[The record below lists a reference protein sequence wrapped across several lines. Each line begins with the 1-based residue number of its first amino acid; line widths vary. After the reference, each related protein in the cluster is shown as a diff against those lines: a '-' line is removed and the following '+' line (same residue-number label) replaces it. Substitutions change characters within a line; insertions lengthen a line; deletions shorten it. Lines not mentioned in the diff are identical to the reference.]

1 MPPLIARRSLPN
13 HARSPKMDITDTRVE
28 TVRQS
33 AISFKVKDLTFEGV
47 VAQPEGLSGPMAAVV
62 VCHPHPTR
70 GGNMDN
76 NVVLTLAYSL
86 VDQGFATLRFNFRGV
101 GSSQGQHSEGEL
113 EYQEALGALDL
124 MKAWP
129 GVDSRRLGLAGY
141 SFSTSVIMGSASLQ
155 KKAKAIALVSP
166 SLRALES
173 TPLKK
178 DSRPI
183 MIVTG
188 DQDNLVQS
196 EQLQSCLDSFAHPP
210 ACHIVAGADHFWQ
223 GYENQLSTP
232 VEQFFLENL
241 K

>member
-1 MPPLIARRSLPN
+1 
-13 HARSPKMDITDTRVE
+13 MDAISRRVE
-28 TVRQS
+28 AVRQS
-33 AISFKVKDLTFEGV
+33 AISFKTKGLTFEGV
-47 VAQPEGLSGPMAAVV
+47 VAQPEGLSGPLPAVV

-86 VDQGFATLRFNFRGV
+86 VDKGFATLRFNFRGV
-101 GSSQGQHSEGEL
+101 GNSQGQHTEGES
-113 EYQEALGALDL
+113 EYQDVLGALNL

-129 GVDSRRLGLAGY
+129 GVDGRRLGLAGY
-141 SFSTSVIMGSASLQ
+141 SFGASVILGSASLQ
-155 KKAKAIALVSP
+155 KRVKALALVSP

-173 TPLKK
+173 SPLKMHNRT
-178 DSRPI
+178 S
-183 MIVTG
+183 MIITG
-188 DQDNLVQS
+188 DRDNLVQS

-223 GYENQLSTP
+223 GYENQMSSP

>member
-1 MPPLIARRSLPN
+1 MEVISR
-13 HARSPKMDITDTRVE
+13 RVE
-28 TVRQS
+28 AVRQS
-33 AISFKVKDLTFEGV
+33 AISFKAKGLNFEGV
-47 VAQPEGLSGPMAAVV
+47 VAQPEGLSGPLPAVV

-101 GSSQGQHSEGEL
+101 GNSQGQHTEGES
-113 EYQEALGALDL
+113 EYQEVLGALDL

-129 GVDSRRLGLAGY
+129 EVDGGRLGLVGY
-141 SFSTSVIMGSASLQ
+141 SFGASVILGSASLQ
-155 KKAKAIALVSP
+155 KKAKAVALVSP

-178 DSRPI
+178 DNRPS
-183 MIVTG
+183 MIITG
-188 DQDNLVQS
+188 DRDNLVQS

-210 ACHIVAGADHFWQ
+210 ACLIVAGADHFWQ
-223 GYENQLSTP
+223 GYENQLSSP
-232 VEQFFLENL
+232 VEQFFVENL

>member
-1 MPPLIARRSLPN
+1 M
-13 HARSPKMDITDTRVE
+13 
-28 TVRQS
+28 RQS
-33 AISFKVKDLTFEGV
+33 AISFKAKGLNFEGV
-47 VAQPEGLSGPMAAVV
+47 VAQPDGLSGPLPAVV

-101 GSSQGQHSEGEL
+101 GNSQGQHTDGES
-113 EYQEALGALDL
+113 EYQEVLGALDL

-129 GVDSRRLGLAGY
+129 GVDGGKLGLAGY
-141 SFSTSVIMGSASLQ
+141 SFGASVILGSASLQ
-155 KKAKAIALVSP
+155 KKARALALVSP

-173 TPLKK
+173 TPLKN
-178 DSRPI
+178 DNRPS
-183 MIVTG
+183 MIITG
-188 DQDNLVQS
+188 DRDNLVQS
-196 EQLQSCLDSFAHPP
+196 EQLQTCLDSFAHPP

-223 GYENQLSTP
+223 GYEDQLSLP
-232 VEQFFLENL
+232 VEQFFRENL

>member
-1 MPPLIARRSLPN
+1 M
-13 HARSPKMDITDTRVE
+13 
-28 TVRQS
+28 RQS
-33 AISFKVKDLTFEGV
+33 AISFKTKGLTFEGV
-47 VAQPEGLSGPMAAVV
+47 VAQPEGLSGPLPAVV

-86 VDQGFATLRFNFRGV
+86 VDKGFATLRFNFRGV
-101 GSSQGQHSEGEL
+101 GNSQGQHTEGES
-113 EYQEALGALDL
+113 EYQDVLGALNL

-129 GVDSRRLGLAGY
+129 GVDGRRLGLAGY
-141 SFSTSVIMGSASLQ
+141 SFGASVILGSASLQ
-155 KKAKAIALVSP
+155 KRVKALALVSP

-173 TPLKK
+173 SPLKMHNRT
-178 DSRPI
+178 S
-183 MIVTG
+183 MIITG
-188 DQDNLVQS
+188 DRDNLVQS

-223 GYENQLSTP
+223 GYENQMSSP

>member
-1 MPPLIARRSLPN
+1 M
-13 HARSPKMDITDTRVE
+13 
-28 TVRQS
+28 RQS
-33 AISFKVKDLTFEGV
+33 AISFKAEGLTFEGV
-47 VAQPEGLSGPMAAVV
+47 VAQPEELSGPLPAVV

-101 GSSQGQHSEGEL
+101 GNSQGQHTEGES
-113 EYQEALGALDL
+113 EYQEVLEALDL

-129 GVDSRRLGLAGY
+129 GVDGRRLGLAGY
-141 SFSTSVIMGSASLQ
+141 SFGASVILGNASLQ
-155 KKAKAIALVSP
+155 KKAKVLVLVSP

-178 DSRPI
+178 DNRPS
-183 MIVTG
+183 MIITG

-223 GYENQLSTP
+223 GYEDQLSLP
-232 VEQFFLENL
+232 VEQFFRENL

>member
-1 MPPLIARRSLPN
+1 M
-13 HARSPKMDITDTRVE
+13 
-28 TVRQS
+28 RQS
-33 AISFKVKDLTFEGV
+33 AISFEAKGLKFEGV
-47 VAQPEGLSGPMAAVV
+47 VAQPEGLAGPMPAVV

-101 GSSQGQHSEGEL
+101 GNSQGQHTEGES
-113 EYQEALGALDL
+113 EYEEVLGALDL

-129 GVDSRRLGLAGY
+129 GVDGRRLGLTGY
-141 SFSTSVIMGSASLQ
+141 SFSAGLILGNASLQ
-155 KKAKAIALVSP
+155 KRARALALVSP

-178 DSRPI
+178 DNRPS

-188 DQDNLVQS
+188 SQDSLVQS
-196 EQLQSCLDSFAHPP
+196 NQLQACLDSFTHPP
-210 ACHIVAGADHFWQ
+210 DCHIVDGADHFWQ
-223 GYENQLSTP
+223 GYENQMSSP
-232 VEQFFLENL
+232 VEQFFVENL